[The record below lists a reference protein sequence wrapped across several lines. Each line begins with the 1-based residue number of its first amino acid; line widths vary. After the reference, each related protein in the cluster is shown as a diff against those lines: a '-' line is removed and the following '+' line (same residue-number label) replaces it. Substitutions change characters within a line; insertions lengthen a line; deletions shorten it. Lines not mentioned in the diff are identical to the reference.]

1 VPVPELPAGV
11 DTPAV
16 VIDLD
21 VVERNVERMAAAM
34 AVRGVALRPH
44 VKTHKSVALA
54 RLQLE
59 AGVAGITVGT
69 LGEAEVM
76 AAAGIDDILIAY
88 PLWPGGTKAARLR
101 DLAER
106 VRLSVGVDSAAGAA
120 ALGAAVSGGA
130 ARLRVLVE
138 VDSGG
143 HRTGVAPAEAGSIA
157 AAARDSGLEVRGVFS
172 HGGHGYAG
180 HSARLSAAADEVN
193 ALGEAAAALL
203 EVHIE
208 AAVVSAGSTTTALL
222 SAAGVVNE
230 ERPGTYIFGDRQQL
244 ALGAIEP
251 NELGLFVM
259 ATVVSTPAQDRFVID
274 AGAKTLARDRPRFLD
289 GYGLLPALPDAVI
302 SAKYDY
308 HGVVE
313 VPPGIPWPPVGSL
326 VAIVPNHVCP
336 VVNLVDELV
345 VARRGIVI
353 DRWPVDARGR
363 TT

>member
-1 VPVPELPAGV
+1 
-11 DTPAV
+11 
-16 VIDLD
+16 
-21 VVERNVERMAAAM
+21 
-34 AVRGVALRPH
+34 
-44 VKTHKSVALA
+44 
-54 RLQLE
+54 
-59 AGVAGITVGT
+59 
-69 LGEAEVM
+69 
-76 AAAGIDDILIAY
+76 
-88 PLWPGGTKAARLR
+88 
-101 DLAER
+101 
-106 VRLSVGVDSAAGAA
+106 
-120 ALGAAVSGGA
+120 
-130 ARLRVLVE
+130 LRVLVE

-143 HRTGVAPAEAGSIA
+143 HRTGVAPAKAGSIA

-180 HSARLSAAADEVN
+180 RAERLSAAADEVN

-203 EVHIE
+203 EVGIE
-208 AAVVSAGSTTTALL
+208 AAAVSAGSTPTALL

-251 NELGLFVM
+251 DELGLFVM

-274 AGAKTLARDRPRFLD
+274 AGAKTLARDRPRFLE
-289 GYGLLPALPDAVI
+289 GYGLLPAVPDAVI
-302 SAKYDY
+302 SATYDY

-313 VPPGIPWPPVGSL
+313 VPPGSPRPPVGSL